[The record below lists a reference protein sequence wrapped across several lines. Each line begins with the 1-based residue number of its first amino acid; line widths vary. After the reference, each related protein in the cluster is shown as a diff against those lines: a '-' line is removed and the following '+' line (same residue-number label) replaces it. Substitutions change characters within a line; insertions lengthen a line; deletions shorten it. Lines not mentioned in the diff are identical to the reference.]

1 MWKQSAEAVGKAI
14 RSVGQSLDRVGV
26 SLEGALTYTEH
37 RTYRCSLR
45 PSSLFM
51 Q

>member
-14 RSVGQSLDRVGV
+14 RSIGQSLDRVGV

-37 RTYRCSLR
+37 CTS
-45 PSSLFM
+45 P
-51 Q
+51 